1 LARIRIIDE
10 WLRSPVAPPSRYRAV
25 MVVAESWSEQR
36 VLMRAF
42 ASCGDQTR
50 PTIVLHG
57 IVLAIGPAG
66 LEPHGEWG
74 IHVEPPVDGRAQELR
89 TELELAARRLA
100 GSKGNPPRL
109 ADEVSRFENKATHL
123 WAPGTPPDV
132 PAGAPPTRMGHGY
145 YEPAELVART
155 GRPMLVEGNP
165 QPGFAPPDRQTVL
178 APPHAPPS
186 DGRSRTGTI
195 PMAPLFGGLAAS
207 ATAETSTES
216 VGSRTR
222 PGFLPPPMPG
232 PRTGRPMLVEGNP
245 QPALA
250 PPDRQTALAPP
261 HTIPPPDG
269 RSRTGTIPMAPLFG
283 GLGGTASATAETST
297 ESVGSR
303 TRPGF
308 LPPPPPARASSM
320 SIPPVPAAPPAAS
333 TQLTFASLVGR
344 TMPLGL
350 QLTQLERDV
359 LDALGR
365 APLTADEIGRIV
377 GAADPVPWMEHLMH
391 KLAQMGLDM
400 VATGV
405 ARTGEPT
412 YLLRR

>member
-1 LARIRIIDE
+1 MRLARIRIIDE

-132 PAGAPPTRMGHGY
+132 PAGPPARMGHGY

-165 QPGFAPPDRQTVL
+165 HPGFAPPDRQTVL
-178 APPHAPPS
+178 APPHAPPPS

-232 PRTGRPMLVEGNP
+232 PRTG
-245 QPALA
+245 
-250 PPDRQTALAPP
+250 
-261 HTIPPPDG
+261 
-269 RSRTGTIPMAPLFG
+269 
-283 GLGGTASATAETST
+283 
-297 ESVGSR
+297 
-303 TRPGF
+303 
-308 LPPPPPARASSM
+308 SM
-320 SIPPVPAAPPAAS
+320 TMPPVPAAPPAAS

-365 APLTADEIGRIV
+365 APLTVDEIGRIV

-391 KLAQMGLDM
+391 KLAQLGLDM

>member
-1 LARIRIIDE
+1 MRLARIRIIDE

-132 PAGAPPTRMGHGY
+132 PAGAPATRMGHGY

-232 PRTGRPMLVEGNP
+232 PRTG
-245 QPALA
+245 
-250 PPDRQTALAPP
+250 
-261 HTIPPPDG
+261 
-269 RSRTGTIPMAPLFG
+269 
-283 GLGGTASATAETST
+283 
-297 ESVGSR
+297 
-303 TRPGF
+303 
-308 LPPPPPARASSM
+308 SM
-320 SIPPVPAAPPAAS
+320 TMPPVPAAPPAAS

-400 VATGV
+400 VAIGV

>member
-1 LARIRIIDE
+1 MRLARIRIIDE
-10 WLRSPVAPPSRYRAV
+10 WLRSPIAPPSRYRAV

-42 ASCGDQTR
+42 AACGDQTR

-57 IVLAIGPAG
+57 IELAIGPAG
-66 LEPHGEWG
+66 LEPAGEWG
-74 IHVEPPVDGRAQELR
+74 IHVEPPVDGRAQDLR
-89 TELELAARRLA
+89 NELELAARRLA

-132 PAGAPPTRMGHGY
+132 QAPPAPATRMGHGY
-145 YEPAELVART
+145 YEPADMVARS

-165 QPGFAPPDRQTVL
+165 QPGFAPAERPTAL
-178 APPHAPPS
+178 APPETRPPPS
-186 DGRSRTGTI
+186 DGRSRSATV

-222 PGFLPPPMPG
+222 PGFLPPP
-232 PRTGRPMLVEGNP
+232 
-245 QPALA
+245 
-250 PPDRQTALAPP
+250 
-261 HTIPPPDG
+261 
-269 RSRTGTIPMAPLFG
+269 
-283 GLGGTASATAETST
+283 
-297 ESVGSR
+297 
-303 TRPGF
+303 
-308 LPPPPPARASSM
+308 PPARSGSLSVA
-320 SIPPVPAAPPAAS
+320 PPVPAAPPAAS

-350 QLTQLERDV
+350 QLTKVERDV

-365 APLTADEIGRIV
+365 APSLTADEIGRIV
-377 GAADPVPWMEHLMH
+377 GAVDPGLWMDQFLL
-391 KLAQMGLDM
+391 KLAQLGLDL
-400 VATGV
+400 VAAGV
-405 ARTGEPT
+405 ARTGET
-412 YLLRR
+412 SYVLRR

>member
-132 PAGAPPTRMGHGY
+132 PAGPPARMGHGY

-165 QPGFAPPDRQTVL
+165 QPGFAPPDRQTML
-178 APPHAPPS
+178 APPHSPPS

-232 PRTGRPMLVEGNP
+232 PRTG
-245 QPALA
+245 
-250 PPDRQTALAPP
+250 
-261 HTIPPPDG
+261 
-269 RSRTGTIPMAPLFG
+269 
-283 GLGGTASATAETST
+283 
-297 ESVGSR
+297 
-303 TRPGF
+303 
-308 LPPPPPARASSM
+308 SM
-320 SIPPVPAAPPAAS
+320 TMPPVPAAPPAAS

-350 QLTQLERDV
+350 QLTQIERDV

-365 APLTADEIGRIV
+365 APLTADEIGRLV
-377 GAADPVPWMEHLMH
+377 GEADPVPWMERLMH
-391 KLAQMGLDM
+391 KLAQLGLDM

-405 ARTGEPT
+405 ARTGELT

>member
-132 PAGAPPTRMGHGY
+132 PAGAPATRMGHGY

-155 GRPMLVEGNP
+155 SRPMLVEGNP
-165 QPGFAPPDRQTVL
+165 QPAFAPPDRQTVL
-178 APPHAPPS
+178 APPHAPPP

-232 PRTGRPMLVEGNP
+232 PRTG
-245 QPALA
+245 
-250 PPDRQTALAPP
+250 
-261 HTIPPPDG
+261 
-269 RSRTGTIPMAPLFG
+269 
-283 GLGGTASATAETST
+283 
-297 ESVGSR
+297 
-303 TRPGF
+303 
-308 LPPPPPARASSM
+308 SM
-320 SIPPVPAAPPAAS
+320 TMPPVPAAPPAAS

-350 QLTQLERDV
+350 QLTQIERDV

-365 APLTADEIGRIV
+365 APLTADEIGRLV
-377 GAADPVPWMEHLMH
+377 GEADPVPWMERLMH
-391 KLAQMGLDM
+391 KLAQLGLDM

-405 ARTGEPT
+405 ARTGELT

>member
-132 PAGAPPTRMGHGY
+132 QAAPAARMGHGY
-145 YEPAELVART
+145 YEPAELVARS
-155 GRPMLVEGNP
+155 GRPMLVAGNP

-178 APPHAPPS
+178 AEPHATPHP
-186 DGRSRTGTI
+186 DGRSRAGTI

-222 PGFLPPPMPG
+222 PGFLPPP
-232 PRTGRPMLVEGNP
+232 
-245 QPALA
+245 
-250 PPDRQTALAPP
+250 
-261 HTIPPPDG
+261 
-269 RSRTGTIPMAPLFG
+269 
-283 GLGGTASATAETST
+283 
-297 ESVGSR
+297 
-303 TRPGF
+303 
-308 LPPPPPARASSM
+308 PPARPGSM
-320 SIPPVPAAPPAAS
+320 TMTPVPAPPPAAS

-350 QLTQLERDV
+350 QLTQVERDV

-365 APLTADEIGRIV
+365 APLTADEIGRIA
-377 GAADPVPWMEHLMH
+377 GAPDPVPWMERLMH
-391 KLAQMGLDM
+391 KLAQLGLDM